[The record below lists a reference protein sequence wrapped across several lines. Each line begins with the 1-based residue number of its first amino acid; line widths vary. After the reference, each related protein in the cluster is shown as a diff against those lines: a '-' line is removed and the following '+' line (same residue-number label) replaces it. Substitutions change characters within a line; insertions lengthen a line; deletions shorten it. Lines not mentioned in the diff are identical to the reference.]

1 MIYIIITGLVLLSI
15 FLYLLI
21 ELKKSI
27 HLIYVIPLSLFFVT
41 GSYFYLDK
49 LFGYPVPKTNEKKFK
64 LLSFDVQEEQEK
76 IYFWVL
82 LEGEEQPKAIFLP
95 YSADK
100 HRELQ
105 KMSEQMDEGAE
116 FEGEFLEGEDQG
128 EEEKKKQKNNND
140 GSDLIFHELDVPH
153 YLPDKDGN

>member
-1 MIYIIITGLVLLSI
+1 MTYIIIAGLVLLSI

-49 LFGYPVPKTNEKKFK
+49 LFGYPVPKTDESKFK
-64 LLSFDVQEEQEK
+64 LIAFDIQEEQEK
-76 IYFWVL
+76 IYFWIL
-82 LEGEEQPKAIFLP
+82 LQGEERPKAIFLP
-95 YSADK
+95 YSADMHK
-100 HRELQ
+100 QLQ

-128 EEEKKKQKNNND
+128 KEKKKERNNND
-140 GSDLIFHELDVPH
+140 GSDLIFHELDVEH
-153 YLPDKDGN
+153 YLPDKNGN